1 MTDGEGHKEPCKS
14 LLDTTQRL
22 AKTETNEERTR
33 SWVEDLSRDLKKTND
48 SIGHLEVSVVKQLSD
63 FNATLIAKTTL
74 VTGGSAGG
82 VVALIEIIKYLI
94 SK

>member
-1 MTDGEGHKEPCKS
+1 MTDSEGHKEPCRS

-48 SIGHLEVSVVKQLSD
+48 SIAHLEVSVIKQLSE
-63 FNATLIAKTTL
+63 FNTKLIAKTTI
-74 VTGGSAGG
+74 VTGSSAGG
-82 VVALIEIIKYLI
+82 IVALIEIIKYLI